1 MTSSRSFQE
10 QVMRQTVVGVFDR
23 YSSAQRAVQV
33 LADSGFGADA
43 VHITDE
49 LSDTVDDD
57 AQRTARAADD
67 DTITGKIRQFFAGL
81 FGPDDD
87 NDVTQFSETIRRG
100 GAVVKVDVEDDDRV
114 DMARQALERA
124 GATDVDEESATGDL
138 SDTRRT
144 TWSDAPDAQRSTQTQ
159 SWTGASDTSD
169 DMREQV
175 RDAGT
180 GEQAIPVV
188 REELQVGKRA
198 EQAGGVRVFT
208 RAVDKP
214 VEESV
219 TLREERAQV
228 ERRPVDREV
237 TAEDRSRAGDATVEV
252 RETVEK
258 PVVQKVARVVE
269 EVVVGKD
276 VQEREERIRET
287 LHNTEV
293 EVESLGTDKSRFD
306 TSRQDVSG
314 SERTRDDVSRSD
326 MSSGDMPRSGM
337 SSSDVS
343 SSGMSSSD
351 MSRSGMSSSDMSRP
365 GMSSSDMSQS
375 DMSQSDMSSRDIS
388 RSDAFGSD
396 SAYRQHFATQYGA
409 SGSERYEDYEP
420 AYRYGS
426 SLASDTRYSGRRWD
440 DIEEDVRRDWQTSN
454 PGSAWDRFKAAVRHA
469 WETATR

>member
-1 MTSSRSFQE
+1 MRRGLRDRMASSHSFQE
-10 QVMRQTVVGVFDR
+10 QFMRQTVVGVFDR

-49 LSDTVDDD
+49 LSDTTDDD
-57 AQRTARAADD
+57 ADQRAARAADD
-67 DTITGKIRQFFAGL
+67 DTITGKIRQFFVGL

-87 NDVTQFSETIRRG
+87 NEVTQFSETIRRG

-114 DMARQALERA
+114 DLARQALERA

-144 TWSDAPDAQRSTQTQ
+144 TWSDAPDAERSTQAQ
-159 SWTGASDTSD
+159 SWTGARETPDE
-169 DMREQV
+169 DMGTEV
-175 RDAGT
+175 RAAGT

-208 RAVDKP
+208 RAVDRP
-214 VEESV
+214 VEEAV

-228 ERRPVDREV
+228 ERRPADREV
-237 TAEDRSRAGDATVEV
+237 TAEDRSRAEGGTVEV

-269 EVVVGKD
+269 EVVVGKE
-276 VQEREERIRET
+276 VNEREERIRET
-287 LHNTEV
+287 LHDTEV
-293 EVESLGTDKSRFD
+293 QVESLGTDKSRFD
-306 TSRQDVSG
+306 TSRSDMSSSDMSS
-314 SERTRDDVSRSD
+314 SERTGADMSRSD
-326 MSSGDMPRSGM
+326 MSSGISG
-337 SSSDVS
+337 SDTL
-343 SSGMSSSD
+343 
-351 MSRSGMSSSDMSRP
+351 
-365 GMSSSDMSQS
+365 
-375 DMSQSDMSSRDIS
+375 
-388 RSDAFGSD
+388 GSD

-409 SGSERYEDYEP
+409 SGSERYEEYEP

-426 SLASDTRYSGRRWD
+426 SLASDSRYSGRRWD